1 MKLHDDCSK
10 VFERKNHEDSELL
23 RKLGKLVLDIL
34 YIEQEVARGVPVKHW
49 LGLELEVRAAAR
61 ALGFAHNGM
70 RERRGTEEQD
80 SDCPGHPASTKGPG
94 GVTEYCDGTC
104 RQTIRSWLRSADHR
118 ELDRALDDGNDLSPA
133 ERKFVLDRLAKMER
147 GS

>member
-70 RERRGTEEQD
+70 RERRDAEEQD
-80 SDCPGHPASTKGPG
+80 SECPGHPAG
-94 GVTEYCDGTC
+94 GYCDGTC